1 MSDRKHEMLPGELP
15 ESVREERRDFLIS
28 LGRWS
33 KAVIGGVLLGGLLVP
48 GRDAEAGDWGNRGGG
63 RGGSWINFG
72 GGWGWGPQPWGWGW
86 YNRPGTIDPGT
97 TGLGTIDPGTTG
109 PGTTAPVGA
118 GAGTIA
124 DRSRF
129 EAWFR

>member
-86 YNRPGTIDPGT
+86 YNRPWYNRPWYNR
-97 TGLGTIDPGTTG
+97 PWYNRPWYNRPWYNG
-109 PGTTAPVGA
+109 PRWGG
-118 GAGTIA
+118 GWYN
-124 DRSRF
+124 R
-129 EAWFR
+129 

>member
-15 ESVREERRDFLIS
+15 ELVREERRDFLIS

-33 KAVIGGVLLGGLLVP
+33 KAVIGGVLLAGLLVP

-63 RGGSWINFG
+63 RSGSWINFG

-86 YNRPGTIDPGT
+86 YNRPWYNRPWYNR
-97 TGLGTIDPGTTG
+97 PWYNRPWYNRPWYNG
-109 PGTTAPVGA
+109 PRWGG
-118 GAGTIA
+118 
-124 DRSRF
+124 DWYNR
-129 EAWFR
+129 

>member
-72 GGWGWGPQPWGWGW
+72 GGWGWGPRPWGWGW
-86 YNRPGTIDPGT
+86 YNRPWYNRPWYNR
-97 TGLGTIDPGTTG
+97 PWYNRPWYNG
-109 PGTTAPVGA
+109 PRWGG
-118 GAGTIA
+118 GWYN
-124 DRSRF
+124 R
-129 EAWFR
+129 

>member
-1 MSDRKHEMLPGELP
+1 MTDRKHEMLPGELP

-48 GRDAEAGDWGNRGGG
+48 GNDAEAGSWGNRGSG

-72 GGWGWGPQPWGWGW
+72 GGWGWGPRPWGWGW
-86 YNRPGTIDPGT
+86 YNRPWYNRPWYNR
-97 TGLGTIDPGTTG
+97 PWYNRPWYNRPWYNG
-109 PGTTAPVGA
+109 PRWGG
-118 GAGTIA
+118 GWYN
-124 DRSRF
+124 R
-129 EAWFR
+129 

>member
-1 MSDRKHEMLPGELP
+1 MTDRKHEMLPGELP

-86 YNRPGTIDPGT
+86 YNRPWYNRPWYNR
-97 TGLGTIDPGTTG
+97 PWYNRPWYNRPWYNG
-109 PGTTAPVGA
+109 PRWGG
-118 GAGTIA
+118 GWYN
-124 DRSRF
+124 R
-129 EAWFR
+129 

>member
-1 MSDRKHEMLPGELP
+1 MTDRKHELLPSESP
-15 ESVREERRDFLIS
+15 ESIRDERRDFLIS

-48 GRDAEAGDWGNRGGG
+48 GNDAEAGGWGNRGGG

-86 YNRPGTIDPGT
+86 YNRPWYNRPWYNR
-97 TGLGTIDPGTTG
+97 PWYNRPWYNRSWYNG
-109 PGTTAPVGA
+109 PGWGR
-118 GAGTIA
+118 GWYN
-124 DRSRF
+124 R
-129 EAWFR
+129 

>member
-86 YNRPGTIDPGT
+86 YNRPWYNRPWYDRPWYNR
-97 TGLGTIDPGTTG
+97 PWYNRPWYNG
-109 PGTTAPVGA
+109 PRWGG
-118 GAGTIA
+118 GWYN
-124 DRSRF
+124 R
-129 EAWFR
+129 